1 MPESHCTVE
10 RDMLP
15 TIAEPINWTEQLD
28 RHRPWMLK
36 VLRSRVG
43 DAHAADDLLQ
53 DVALAVWKQASR
65 PVDENKV
72 PAWLY
77 RLTVRQAINHH
88 RRNGR
93 KSPVTIPHEQ
103 LDAAATTQ
111 SPLDWLLEREQRQNV
126 QQALAKLSPRD
137 RELLTLKYTEH
148 WTYDQLS
155 QFMGVKVKT
164 IEYRLLK
171 AKRRLRRL
179 VVQGF

>member
-1 MPESHCTVE
+1 
-10 RDMLP
+10 MLP
-15 TIAEPINWTEQLD
+15 AVAETINWSEQLD

-65 PVDENKV
+65 PVDESKV

-77 RLTVRQAINHH
+77 RLTVRQAINYH

-93 KSPVTIPHEQ
+93 KSAIVVSHEQ
-103 LDAAATTQ
+103 LTATVTTP
-111 SPLDWLLEREQRQNV
+111 SPLDWLLADEARQDV
-126 QQALAKLSPRD
+126 QQALARLSPRD

-148 WTYDQLS
+148 WTYEQLARRL
-155 QFMGVKVKT
+155 GVKTKT

-171 AKRRLRRL
+171 AKQRLRRL
-179 VVQGF
+179 IVQGV